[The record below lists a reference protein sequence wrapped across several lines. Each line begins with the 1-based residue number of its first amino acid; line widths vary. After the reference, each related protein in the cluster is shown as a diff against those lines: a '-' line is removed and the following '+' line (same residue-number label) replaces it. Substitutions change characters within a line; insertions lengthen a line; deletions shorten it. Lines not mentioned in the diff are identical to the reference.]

1 MSIQYP
7 VRPGRRRLLA
17 LSLVI
22 ALGTLATGCDSTTEA
37 IQEAVTSGPS
47 VEDDPD
53 AALKD
58 AVAAIGEW
66 EGIEAAFRLEADD
79 EARAAALAEGEVTEE
94 EAELLFGSSVIL
106 RASGLE
112 DPDTTSLETSV
123 VVDGTAVFDLR
134 VNSDDRFFVRLD
146 LETLSTLS
154 DNPELTDVD
163 DLVVAGGMFGFGDVA
178 QAAADGRWIEL
189 LGIDDVRELAG
200 AEPADEPEIDEADLE
215 ALNTRISRIFERFV
229 DDDVAVSHVG
239 SDDIGERVR
248 MTTDG
253 ASLEALFTE
262 LTTEFDRAGLLDELA
277 GDELDELDVDDDL
290 TVSLDAWI
298 DGGELR
304 QVAVDVNTLD
314 DVEEI
319 PGELLIVVTME
330 EFTGTIAEPEDV
342 EPFDILSLVGAF
354 FGGFGD
360 DPFGGGDPFGD
371 GFGDLD
377 DEDGSFGDLD
387 DEDLFGDDDVET
399 ECITQQELDE
409 LAEVAGPEAAA
420 EIESLVDLGFL
431 EIC

>member
-1 MSIQYP
+1 MSIQRP
-7 VRPGRRRLLA
+7 GRPGRRRLLA

-22 ALGTLATGCDSTTEA
+22 ALGTLATGCASATES
-37 IQEAVTSGPS
+37 IQEAATAGPS

-58 AVAAIGEW
+58 ALAAIGEW

-79 EARAAALAEGEVTEE
+79 EARAAALAEGEVTGE

-123 VVDGTAVFDLR
+123 VVDGTSVFDLR
-134 VNSDDRFFVRLD
+134 VNSDHRFFVRFD
-146 LETLSTLS
+146 LEKLSTLS
-154 DNPELTDVD
+154 DNADLGDLD
-163 DLVVAGGMFGFGDVA
+163 DLVVAGETFGFGDVA

-189 LGIDDVRELAG
+189 IGIDDVRELAG
-200 AEPADEPEIDEADLE
+200 AQPEDEPEIDGAELE
-215 ALNTRISRIFERFV
+215 TLNTRISRTFERFV
-229 DDDVAVSHVG
+229 DDVAVSYVG

-248 MTTDG
+248 MITAG

-262 LTTEFDRAGLLDELA
+262 LTTEFDRAGLLDDLT
-277 GDELDELDVDDDL
+277 GDELDELEVDDDL

-304 QVAVDVNTLD
+304 QIAVDVNTLD
-314 DVEEI
+314 DVDET
-319 PGELLIVVTME
+319 PGALLVVVTIG
-330 EFTGTIAEPEDV
+330 EFTGSIAEPEDV
-342 EPFDILSLVGAF
+342 EPFDILGLAGAF
-354 FGGFGD
+354 FDGFGD
-360 DPFGGGDPFGD
+360 DPFGERD
-371 GFGDLD
+371 
-377 DEDGSFGDLD
+377 SF
-387 DEDLFGDDDVET
+387 DDDVET

-409 LAEVAGPEAAA
+409 LAEIAGPEAAA
-420 EIESLVDLGFL
+420 EIESLVELGFL